1 MLPECQ
7 RYQKMDGL
15 PRIESRILNQ
25 GLSLERNLGAWH
37 NVH

>member
-1 MLPECQ
+1 MLPERQ

-25 GLSLERNLGAWH
+25 GLSLERGLGARH
-37 NVH
+37 NMH